1 MRSRRGHIHITPVE
15 NHSILTSRGTKS
27 SINDSRKTT
36 KDLIACHFK
45 EKFKDKDNSSNCVW
59 NNQDGACNV
68 FIKYTDKCRVLIFY
82 F

>member
-1 MRSRRGHIHITPVE
+1 MGIFTLLQLK

-45 EKFKDKDNSSNCVW
+45 EKIKDKDNSGNCVW
-59 NNQDGACNV
+59 NNQDGACDV
-68 FIKYTDKCRVLIFY
+68 FIQYTVEKSLWW
-82 F
+82 

>member
-45 EKFKDKDNSSNCVW
+45 EKFKDKDNSGNCVLITKTELVMYLLTIRT
-59 NNQDGACNV
+59 NV
-68 FIKYTDKCRVLIFY
+68 EF
-82 F
+82 